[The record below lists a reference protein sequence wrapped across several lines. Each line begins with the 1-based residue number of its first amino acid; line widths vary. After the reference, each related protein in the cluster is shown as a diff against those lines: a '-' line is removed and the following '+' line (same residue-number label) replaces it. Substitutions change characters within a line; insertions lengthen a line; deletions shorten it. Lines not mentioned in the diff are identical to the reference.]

1 MNIQFYLEMFLISS
15 TNQKAPKISIIFI
28 LNTDSW
34 HGVQMPR
41 SLSPHSRMFIIIL
54 FWLLP
59 LRCHHSGFSTFSPV
73 LFIILC
79 QLFYYTL
86 HPGFEVLCMSGS
98 YNLFKNSF
106 LFPVFHPILLL
117 PVCIGELHDLG
128 LITMNWL
135 TK

>member
-1 MNIQFYLEMFLISS
+1 
-15 TNQKAPKISIIFI
+15 
-28 LNTDSW
+28 
-34 HGVQMPR
+34 MPR

-59 LRCHHSGFSTFSPV
+59 SRCHHSGFSTFSPV

-98 YNLFKNSF
+98 YNLFKNY
-106 LFPVFHPILLL
+106 FPSLLL

-128 LITMNWL
+128 LITMD
-135 TK
+135 